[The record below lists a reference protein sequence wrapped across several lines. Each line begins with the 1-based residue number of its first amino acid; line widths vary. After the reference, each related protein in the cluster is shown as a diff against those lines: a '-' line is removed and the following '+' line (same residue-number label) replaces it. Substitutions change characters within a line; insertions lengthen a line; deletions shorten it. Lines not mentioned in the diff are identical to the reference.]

1 MKCILAYLAIISLT
15 ATAQAKPESKKTSTR
30 KIAQTH
36 EDWLKPMD
44 SSRFELLN
52 IINQSCLD
60 QFKESMVNA
69 SQVAEVLYGEKADE
83 IGHHRIWK
91 VLTVKRYPA
100 PSFSTENI
108 ATLTIEWTYV
118 KQQSSSED
126 IDVPDKPPKLAISC
140 HLDTDDKTTTG
151 RRQK

>member
-44 SSRFELLN
+44 SSSFELLN

-60 QFKESMVNA
+60 QFKESMLEA
-69 SQVAEVLYGEKADE
+69 SQVDEVLYGEKADE
-83 IGHHRIWK
+83 SGNHRIWK
-91 VLTVKRYPA
+91 VLTVKIYPA
-100 PSFSTENI
+100 PSFSKTNI
-108 ATLTIEWTYV
+108 ATLTIDWLYKKKSANNPEIPDRH
-118 KQQSSSED
+118 SEPV
-126 IDVPDKPPKLAISC
+126 INCKLEKANN
-140 HLDTDDKTTTG
+140 DTTK
-151 RRQK
+151 RR